1 MKRHECLDEEFKYE
15 KTQKM
20 ILEEKERIRD
30 LQEEDKMLVNQ
41 IRDYENL
48 KYQDKEYF
56 KLNIER
62 IRQNEAPLLDR

>member
-1 MKRHECLDEEFKYE
+1 
-15 KTQKM
+15 
-20 ILEEKERIRD
+20 
-30 LQEEDKMLVNQ
+30 MLVNQ

>member
-30 LQEEDKMLVNQ
+30 L
-41 IRDYENL
+41 
-48 KYQDKEYF
+48 
-56 KLNIER
+56 
-62 IRQNEAPLLDR
+62 